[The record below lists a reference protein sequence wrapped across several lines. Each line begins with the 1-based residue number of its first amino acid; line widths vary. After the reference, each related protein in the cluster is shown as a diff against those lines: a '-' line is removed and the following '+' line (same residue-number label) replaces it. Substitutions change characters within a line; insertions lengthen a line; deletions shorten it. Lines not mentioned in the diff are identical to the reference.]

1 MNSKKFNINFPSEV
15 LEEKDFFPVENFIFK
30 EYYHLSFMELM
41 NKVNK
46 IYIIY
51 ITFLLDRK
59 KSLKETVY
67 R

>member
-30 EYYHLSFMELM
+30 EYYQLSFMELM

-46 IYIIY
+46 I
-51 ITFLLDRK
+51 
-59 KSLKETVY
+59 
-67 R
+67 